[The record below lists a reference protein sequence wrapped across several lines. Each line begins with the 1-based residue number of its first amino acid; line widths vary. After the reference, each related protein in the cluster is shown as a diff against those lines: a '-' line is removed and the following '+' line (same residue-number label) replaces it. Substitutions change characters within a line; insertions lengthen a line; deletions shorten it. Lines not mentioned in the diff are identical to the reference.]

1 MKQIAT
7 AVAILATSAFAY
19 DDSIKECWD
28 VRLRDESFFCY
39 GEVGWPLS
47 KNVYYD
53 QVKRD
58 DGKFFLKVYFLEAR
72 ALYNI
77 VKDKWKGEKYL
88 EQPDNDCLAIAR
100 YFYCAVAFPR
110 CKDASN

>member
-1 MKQIAT
+1 MKQIAS
-7 AVAILATSAFAY
+7 AVAILATSTFAY

-53 QVKRD
+53 QVRRD
-58 DGKFFLKVYFLEAR
+58 DGKFSSL
-72 ALYNI
+72 
-77 VKDKWKGEKYL
+77 
-88 EQPDNDCLAIAR
+88 
-100 YFYCAVAFPR
+100 FYV
-110 CKDASN
+110 